1 MGYPINSP
9 SNDYAITDRGRNGY
23 FTSERP
29 LTSGQHD
36 PNIWSYSVPPNLFD
50 LKVIVHE
57 FGSPKD
63 RIENAE
69 VTVVGSDEITWGGP
83 TDDKGVTI
91 KWDVKNGRTRYINDD
106 MDYSINATKE
116 GYMINKE
123 SAKISTV
130 GLSESQSFIVDI
142 ELVHIEEELR
152 APEVRYPLNQWTF
165 INDETCM
172 SKDSLLFLSDL
183 LSSHP
188 YITIDLFSHTDS
200 RSSAKY
206 NQVLSENRAKAV
218 YKFLVEEKGI
228 DPRRIQPV
236 GMGEADPATWIDENG
251 AEIVLTESYINK
263 FRSTDKAKFEKLH
276 QINRRTTARIT
287 SQEFDSNTAP
297 VANPEWME
305 FKPLR

>member
-1 MGYPINSP
+1 M
-9 SNDYAITDRGRNGY
+9 
-23 FTSERP
+23 E
-29 LTSGQHD
+29 
-36 PNIWSYSVPPNLFD
+36 
-50 LKVIVHE
+50 E
-57 FGSPKD
+57 M
-63 RIENAE
+63 E
-69 VTVVGSDEITWGGP
+69 
-83 TDDKGVTI
+83 
-91 KWDVKNGRTRYINDD
+91 
-106 MDYSINATKE
+106 YSINATKE

-130 GLSESQSFIVDI
+130 GLGESQSFIVEI